1 MREALNKYSLN
12 LKISFILALNFI
24 ILWIFLVKYL
34 ETQDVI
40 VFNLNIDQCCIY
52 IYFIIL
58 CSEVVLMVYFKDV
71 YFVFIMTL
79 FKAGVVIDN
88 FHYYKKDNKFTLVYF
103 LLSLFFFISYLI
115 LKLFNENEDEFERK
129 ERDQLDRAYKNQ
141 LFLSKD

>member
-52 IYFIIL
+52 IYFLIL